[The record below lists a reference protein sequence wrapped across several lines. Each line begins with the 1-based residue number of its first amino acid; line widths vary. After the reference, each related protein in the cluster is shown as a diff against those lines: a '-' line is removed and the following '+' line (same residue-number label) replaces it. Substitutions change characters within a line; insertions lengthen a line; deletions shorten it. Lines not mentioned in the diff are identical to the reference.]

1 MLLNILF
8 IYLLFLVSMNLFLL
22 WKWRRMTRW
31 RWGAIAVI
39 WLPFFLLLI
48 VGGVFWGGEVRR
60 KNLIE
65 SYEAVFGGGR
75 DEAYGNPREMLQGDE
90 DTVCLY
96 DSYDLSLVINKEG
109 VPVVENLDP
118 NDFPAED
125 GVWYA
130 IFISNNFVTRV
141 RVLSPG
147 LLGDGCYGD

>member
-1 MLLNILF
+1 
-8 IYLLFLVSMNLFLL
+8 
-22 WKWRRMTRW
+22 MTRW